1 MQECSPN
8 ISGIFLLPIT
18 ASGRMRVDTSL
29 RRVGIVIWNKN
40 KS

>member
-8 ISGIFLLPIT
+8 ISGIFLLPIIEPC
-18 ASGRMRVDTSL
+18 RMWVDMPL